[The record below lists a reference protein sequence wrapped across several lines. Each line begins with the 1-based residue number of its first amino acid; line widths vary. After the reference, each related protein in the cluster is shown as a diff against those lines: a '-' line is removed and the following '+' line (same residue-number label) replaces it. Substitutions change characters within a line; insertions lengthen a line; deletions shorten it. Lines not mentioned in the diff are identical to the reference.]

1 MSEACRLNLSFG
13 GFGSLIPAAHF
24 LSPREII
31 KLKMRPFPLETQRF
45 IVGREDGWCGV
56 SQSQV
61 FQVPPLSS
69 QTLLTLAW
77 GRGCMRQCNPARWER
92 STALSNRARTACPA
106 QTSSALSAIRGLPR
120 AMEAVVRWQ
129 RSCTVGILTLLQSRD
144 ACVRA

>member
-31 KLKMRPFPLETQRF
+31 KLKMRNTETHC
-45 IVGREDGWCGV
+45 RERRWVVWGV
-56 SQSQV
+56 SVPGLPS
-61 FQVPPLSS
+61 PPLSS

-77 GRGCMRQCNPARWER
+77 GRGCMRQCNPARCER
-92 STALSNRARTACPA
+92 STALSNRARAACPA

-129 RSCTVGILTLLQSRD
+129 RSCTVGTLTLLQSRD